1 MVRRAR
7 SMRPKQRRLYVTAQR
22 HGNDIEKRVML
33 KQFNSKSSHRNLTGL
48 HHDATAFILEN
59 VVFV

>member
-7 SMRPKQRRLYVTAQR
+7 GMRPKLRCFYVTAQR

-33 KQFNSKSSHRNLTGL
+33 KQFNSKSANRNLARL
-48 HHDATAFILEN
+48 HYEAPALMLETI
-59 VVFV
+59 VFV